1 LPEKA
6 IPKGLEKRR
15 KKIIREGLGKREE
28 WRKKRRKVRNRLRKR
43 PKKWFNKRQI
53 SPKRGEGLKPLLKPT
68 PERNQDMAQG
78 AKGDK
83 NRKKG
88 LSY

>member
-28 WRKKRRKVRNRLRKR
+28 WRKKRR
-43 PKKWFNKRQI
+43 
-53 SPKRGEGLKPLLKPT
+53 
-68 PERNQDMAQG
+68 
-78 AKGDK
+78 
-83 NRKKG
+83 
-88 LSY
+88 